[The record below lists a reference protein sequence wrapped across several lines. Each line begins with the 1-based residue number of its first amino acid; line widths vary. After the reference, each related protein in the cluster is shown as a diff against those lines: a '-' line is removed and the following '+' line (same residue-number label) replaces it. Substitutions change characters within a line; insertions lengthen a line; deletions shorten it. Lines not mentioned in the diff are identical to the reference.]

1 MTDKPKAKKQKSYF
15 TDKELQCQYTKK
27 DGMNKDF
34 VKLLNKIREE
44 AGFPFIITSAYR
56 DPMHPIER
64 RKHGGAGAHSTG
76 KAVDVLCKGE
86 DALKLISVAMNNG
99 ITRIGVQQ
107 KGSNRF
113 IHIDACTAD
122 DFPDKENFPEVAIWS
137 Y

>member
-15 TDKELQCQYTKK
+15 TDAELRCQYTKNS
-27 DGMNKDF
+27 GMDKDF

-44 AGFPFIITSAYR
+44 AGFPFIVTSAYR

-64 RKHGGAGAHSTG
+64 RKAIKGAHTKG
-76 KAVDVLCKGE
+76 KAVDILCKGE
-86 DALKLISVAMNNG
+86 DALKLISVAMDNG

-107 KGSNRF
+107 KGSSRF
-113 IHIDACTAD
+113 IHIDACTAE
-122 DFPDKENFPEVAIWS
+122 DFPDMENFPEVAIWS